1 MYTKHS
7 ATVPTERRASA
18 SKPKKARELQA
29 NLLAHKNITISYGQ
43 LNSVLLKYSVASKWA
58 SKILWGY
65 HFSLLAVH

>member
-1 MYTKHS
+1 MYTKHG

-43 LNSVLLKYSVASKWA
+43 LNSVLLK
-58 SKILWGY
+58 
-65 HFSLLAVH
+65 